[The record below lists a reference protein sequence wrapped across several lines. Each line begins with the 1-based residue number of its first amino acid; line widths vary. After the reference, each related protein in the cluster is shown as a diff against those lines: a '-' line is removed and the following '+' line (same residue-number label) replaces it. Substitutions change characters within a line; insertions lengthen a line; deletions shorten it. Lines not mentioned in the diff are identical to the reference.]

1 MHKLHAR
8 SLVTEEAEVLM
19 RDSHEN
25 GQELKLEPF
34 SFFSGLRKHEVAAI
48 RNAAVRRIFRI
59 SETIVTAD
67 EPALHLFLLEK
78 GQVDYLV
85 ETREGRQILL
95 GRLIPGD
102 PFGVAALLSSPTGY
116 LATATCV
123 REAEALVWKHHIIHQ
138 LAMTYPRL
146 VENAL
151 RIGLHYIALYTKR
164 HIRIL
169 SNNAQERVASALT
182 NLASRTGHVYPD
194 GLEVEIKN
202 EELASLADVN
212 SYSVSRFL
220 RQWDREGTVKKSRG
234 KILVQRPEHL
244 ISA

>member
-1 MHKLHAR
+1 MHNLHSR
-8 SLVTEEAEVLM
+8 SPLTK
-19 RDSHEN
+19 DSDVPTQELHEN
-25 GQELKLEPF
+25 GQNLEVEPF
-34 SFFSGLRKHEVAAI
+34 LLFKGLRKQEVAAI
-48 RNAAVRRIFRI
+48 RNAAVTRTFRI
-59 SETIVTAD
+59 SEIIVTAD
-67 EPALHLFLLEK
+67 EPALHFFLLQK
-78 GQVDYLV
+78 GLVDYFV
-85 ETREGRQILL
+85 ETKEGRQIML

-102 PFGVAALLSSPTGY
+102 PFGFAALLSNPTGY
-116 LATATCV
+116 LATATGV

-138 LAMTYPRL
+138 LAATYPRL

-164 HIRIL
+164 HVRIL

-194 GLEVEIKN
+194 GLEVEVKN

-220 RQWDREGTVKKSRG
+220 RQWNREGTVKKSRG